1 MQLDALPQGKEPG
14 ELSGV
19 GRQGE
24 REHGAEQRVT
34 RWALGEDDSEAVTVQ
49 DGRAPRAPSE
59 FTFEHEAFEFYLLIL
74 IGVATAKDTSRSR
87 GLRQAWVFRDLQVVY

>member
-1 MQLDALPQGKEPG
+1 MELDALQQGKVPG

-24 REHGAEQRVT
+24 REHGAEQSVT

-49 DGRAPRAPSE
+49 DAYWEGPQWTPRAPSG
-59 FTFEHEAFEFYLLIL
+59 FTFEHEWL
-74 IGVATAKDTSRSR
+74 
-87 GLRQAWVFRDLQVVY
+87 GL